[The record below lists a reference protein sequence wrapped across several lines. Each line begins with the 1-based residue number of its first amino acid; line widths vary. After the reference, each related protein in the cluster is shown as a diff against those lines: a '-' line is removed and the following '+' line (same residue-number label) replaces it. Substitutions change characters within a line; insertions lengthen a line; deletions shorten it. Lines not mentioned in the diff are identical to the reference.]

1 MQTVE
6 FQEAMRKARAAL
18 IAAAEHEQSPAKSA
32 LLADRATMCSVWLE
46 IAERL
51 TDAIRREFA
60 GLVAKWLLNAAN
72 DNESD
77 GPCQGQRPT
86 AKP

>member
-6 FQEAMRKARAAL
+6 FAETMRKARAAL
-18 IAAAEHEQSPAKSA
+18 IAAAEHEHEQEPAKSA

-51 TDAIRREFA
+51 TDAIRRDFA
-60 GLVAKWLLNAAN
+60 GMVTKWL
-72 DNESD
+72 DE
-77 GPCQGQRPT
+77 
-86 AKP
+86 AKGCG

>member
-18 IAAAEHEQSPAKSA
+18 IAAAEHENEQEPAKSA
-32 LLADRATMCSVWLE
+32 LFADHAVMCSVWVE

-60 GLVAKWLLNAAN
+60 GLVTKWLA
-72 DNESD
+72 E
-77 GPCQGQRPT
+77 
-86 AKP
+86 AKGCVKNHAPSN